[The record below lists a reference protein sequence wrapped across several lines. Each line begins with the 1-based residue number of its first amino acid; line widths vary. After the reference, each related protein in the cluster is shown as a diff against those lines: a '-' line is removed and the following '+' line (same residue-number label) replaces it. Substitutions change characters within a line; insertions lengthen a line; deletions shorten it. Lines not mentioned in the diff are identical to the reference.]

1 MFVRVRVF
9 ALLSLLHP
17 EDPSVNDRIH
27 RLGLEAGS
35 IRVTTQARWITSLQ
49 CGLFFFSFFL
59 FICEQP
65 FTLLYN
71 PDCTRRDRI

>member
-17 EDPSVNDRIH
+17 ENPSVNARIH
-27 RLGLEAGS
+27 RLGLETGS
-35 IRVTTQARWITSLQ
+35 IRVTTQARWITSLK
-49 CGLFFFSFFL
+49 CGLFFF